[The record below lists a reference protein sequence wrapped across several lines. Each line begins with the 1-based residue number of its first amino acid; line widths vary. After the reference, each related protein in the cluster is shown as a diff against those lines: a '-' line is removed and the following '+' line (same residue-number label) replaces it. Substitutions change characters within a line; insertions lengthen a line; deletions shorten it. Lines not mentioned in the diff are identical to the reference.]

1 MDKKLLNKV
10 MKKLASSNV
19 VISPTVKSS
28 SPSLSMQKKPE
39 MEHRSISKNA
49 SRGDDCPAKYSHF
62 IK

>member
-19 VISPTVKSS
+19 VTSPTVKSS

-39 MEHRSISKNA
+39 MDICRRVLLVLRSVQNLGELTMLS
-49 SRGDDCPAKYSHF
+49 
-62 IK
+62 

>member
-39 MEHRSISKNA
+39 MEQIQQNWNNI
-49 SRGDDCPAKYSHF
+49 C
-62 IK
+62 